1 MRFHP
6 RLVAL
11 LIAGC
16 AFTGA
21 MAQSGPGWVVDF
33 TWKYQAQS
41 SRTVREG
48 RTGPGGADTRIAA
61 TGEVAIAVE
70 TRGTMEFNDRLR
82 GAAAVNM
89 PDGRNEQRYDSWRFK
104 GRKPVYA
111 SVDVAAQL
119 DQSARLNQADG
130 EGSNLVNAERKG
142 LIGRVQYE
150 RARFEVKASGDDVGW
165 LGDHADL
172 QIDRVTNK
180 LMIINRIDLQV
191 NRKVVKPTRSYAKRI
206 DKPAAA
212 GEWDR
217 SGPDEDAWRVLPHIM
232 LRDVIEFDIPP
243 GADRFTLTRDYDAS
257 QLADPLESLGF
268 PFPDDLRNAAKLRD
282 RQYRARATLTLDVRR
297 REGAEAA
304 APAGATPAAPAA
316 APTQPASPQKAEPAR
331 PAPPSATD
339 EALDAVKKL
348 RGLLGR

>member
-1 MRFHP
+1 
-6 RLVAL
+6 
-11 LIAGC
+11 
-16 AFTGA
+16 
-21 MAQSGPGWVVDF
+21 
-33 TWKYQAQS
+33 
-41 SRTVREG
+41 
-48 RTGPGGADTRIAA
+48 
-61 TGEVAIAVE
+61 
-70 TRGTMEFNDRLR
+70 
-82 GAAAVNM
+82 
-89 PDGRNEQRYDSWRFK
+89 
-104 GRKPVYA
+104 
-111 SVDVAAQL
+111 
-119 DQSARLNQADG
+119 
-130 EGSNLVNAERKG
+130 
-142 LIGRVQYE
+142 
-150 RARFEVKASGDDVGW
+150 
-165 LGDHADL
+165 
-172 QIDRVTNK
+172 
-180 LMIINRIDLQV
+180 V
-191 NRKVVKPTRSYAKRI
+191 NRKVVKPTRSYAKRL

-297 REGAEAA
+297 RESAEAA

-316 APTQPASPQKAEPAR
+316 APTQPASAQKAEPAR